1 MNKLL
6 FLLFALFF
14 CSVSVANDDKQQDV
28 VAALPGQLMLADPFI
43 LEHDGWYYI
52 YGTESDNGIVVYRS
66 RDLKTWSSLCGNAK
80 ENLAMHK
87 DDVWG
92 SRYFWAPEVYKRG
105 DKFIMTYSAHA
116 HICCAESD
124 SPCGPFIQK
133 EQRPYLPEEGG
144 IDSSIF
150 FDDDGKAY
158 MFWVRFT
165 GGNIIWAAEMTPDLK
180 QVKMETARE
189 IINPLDST
197 WETKMWRIA
206 EGPMTIKYKGKY
218 YLTYS
223 CNDFRSQDYAVGVAV
238 ADNPLG
244 PYKRYDKNPVLH
256 RHCGYAG
263 TGHHAIFRSGKKLFM
278 VYHAHKSH
286 SIVTPRQTLIAP
298 IKLKRDKEG
307 GKGAYRLEVSE
318 KIIVPMIKEQQ

>member
-14 CSVSVANDDKQQDV
+14 CSVSVANDDKQQDA
-28 VAALPGQLMLADPFI
+28 VAAQPGQLMLADPFI

-52 YGTESDNGIVVYRS
+52 YGTESANGIVVYRS

-124 SPCGPFIQK
+124 SPCGPFTQK

-144 IDSSIF
+144 IDASIF
-150 FDDDGKAY
+150 VDDDGKAY
-158 MFWVRFT
+158 MFWVRF
-165 GGNIIWAAEMTPDLK
+165 GEGNLIWVAEMSDDLMT
-180 QVKMETARE
+180 VKKETARKLIE
-189 IINPLDST
+189 CEEGT
-197 WETKMWRIA
+197 WEKQMGNVA
-206 EGPMTIKYKGKY
+206 EGPFVLKHKGKY

-223 CNDFRSQDYAVGVAV
+223 CNDYRCQDYAVGFAV
-238 ADNPLG
+238 ADNPMG
-244 PYKRYDKNPVLH
+244 PYKRYDKNPVLR

-263 TGHHAIFRSGKKLFM
+263 TGHHAIFRVGKRYYM

-286 SIVTPRQTLIAP
+286 TVVEPRQTLIAP
-298 IKLKRDKEG
+298 IKIRRDKDG
-307 GKGAYRLEVSE
+307 GKGAYRIEVSE
-318 KIIVPMIKEQQ
+318 KIIVPKIVK